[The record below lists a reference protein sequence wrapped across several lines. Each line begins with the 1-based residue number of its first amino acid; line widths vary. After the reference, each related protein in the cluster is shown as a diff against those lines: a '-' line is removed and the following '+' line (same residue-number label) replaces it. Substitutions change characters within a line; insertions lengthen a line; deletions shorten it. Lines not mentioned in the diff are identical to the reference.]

1 MDTYQVRFCETT
13 QERYD
18 QLTKEPGTLYFTSD
32 TKRLY
37 KGNQLFA
44 SELTEVYD
52 NNSKFLGYA
61 IAGQTDKPLVP
72 ASLLPAASDDD
83 PKIAGTKSSGTSG
96 DYSRADHVHPA
107 ETEVG
112 YEVATPYNLSSNALP
127 ITFKVAT
134 SEFSK
139 NSVAQIT
146 ESAGIGLLLVAEGM
160 TDPIAIFDKDTGFFT
175 ATTSPMITDMAFG
188 GREIEAGV
196 WPRLDVVPSSVKVRD
211 ADVQLPLSSAQL
223 ANIEAASTALQPAT
237 SMWYE
242 TDTQKYNDNAG
253 GSNEIHF
260 KPSEIGLL
268 DGGKINEIWFHTA
281 TTNAVNAIVYLKL
294 MSNDGSTVYATSDA
308 QSINFTNDWAKFT
321 FSTQV
326 ALSRDTMYKIGF
338 FNSTNDAAQAVRA
351 RLSSQSAGGNPN
363 PYWKP
368 SPNLW
373 YSNTNLRPHL
383 TVIWTLDMD
392 TIKSSLATLEAKVDD
407 HESRIATLESALED
421 IQTALQQINNGG
433 QS

>member
-1 MDTYQVRFCETT
+1 MVF
-13 QERYD
+13 
-18 QLTKEPGTLYFTSD
+18 
-32 TKRLY
+32 Y
-37 KGNQLFA
+37 KQTGIYA
-44 SELTEVYD
+44 APTVSGITEV
-52 NNSKFLGYA
+52 
-61 IAGQTDKPLVP
+61 T
-72 ASLLPAASDDD
+72 
-83 PKIAGTKSSGTSG
+83 
-96 DYSRADHVHPA
+96 
-107 ETEVG
+107 
-112 YEVATPYNLSSNALP
+112 
-127 ITFKVAT
+127 
-134 SEFSK
+134 
-139 NSVAQIT
+139 
-146 ESAGIGLLLVAEGM
+146 
-160 TDPIAIFDKDTGFFT
+160 
-175 ATTSPMITDMAFG
+175 FG
-188 GREIEAGV
+188 GRAAEEDV
-196 WPRLDVVPSSVKVRD
+196 WPRLDVVTTSIQVRGET
-211 ADVQLPLSSAQL
+211 VQLPLSQTQL
-223 ANIEAASTALQPAT
+223 DNIEAASTALQPAR

-281 TTNAVNAIVYLKL
+281 TSSAVNAVVYLKL
-294 MSNDGSTVYATSDA
+294 MSNDGSTIYATSDA

-338 FNSTNDAAQAVRA
+338 FNSTNDAAQVVRP
-351 RLSSQSAGGNPN
+351 RLSSQSAGGVTN

-383 TVIWTLDMD
+383 TVIWTLDMN

-407 HESRIATLESALED
+407 HETRIAELESALSGLE
-421 IQTALQQINNGG
+421 TALQQINNGG